1 MSWKIVVVLKEPA
14 LSQVDQAAEVVV
26 ILIESTRQTEM
37 LTSSSQIFSRYCPP
51 ALEEILRY

>member
-26 ILIESTRQTEM
+26 ILIESTRQTDM
-37 LTSSSQIFSRYCPP
+37 LTSSSQICS
-51 ALEEILRY
+51 